1 MKETKRRLYV
11 EKDGFWTEASMLLM
25 GLAMVFLLIGSIGRW
40 EDLHYLITM
49 VALPV
54 CSGLLF
60 LLCLLLFGKRAF
72 WTTVIPVVAGVV
84 YFVFRIMDMENELIK
99 VGFIAFYVVI
109 VVLYAMVFSHG
120 KLKWLL
126 AAVLLGIFAYRIG
139 VKDLPVLMDRE
150 NPVSFLAGMDE
161 MSVLGILLSLLF
173 LSFAM
178 KTPKKE
184 PTPAPEIPEPE
195 PVPAEEPVPEEP
207 APEPESVPAEEPVP
221 EEAPP
226 EEKKLGWLE
235 RRRLEKEKKEQKP
248 AALLEM
254 QAAAQAEETAPA
266 EEPIP
271 AEEPAAAPETPEPE
285 PIPAE
290 EPASLEEQGIP
301 ESVWAQAEGPAPE
314 SVPIQ
319 ELEIRPEPT
328 PAYPLVEPVPP
339 EDQTPPADAG
349 ADTP

>member
-184 PTPAPEIPEPE
+184 PAPAPEIPEPE

-207 APEPESVPAEEPVP
+207 APEPEPVPAEEPAP
-221 EEAPP
+221 EETEAALHQIGIDTIALPP
-226 EEKKLGWLE
+226 EATRFGAVETAAAVVEENATVLEAIRAEDLAGLAKSNPLKLDMIMSHLAH
-235 RRRLEKEKKEQKP
+235 RLRRLTVDYVKACDK
-248 AALLEM
+248 A
-254 QAAAQAEETAPA
+254 
-266 EEPIP
+266 
-271 AEEPAAAPETPEPE
+271 
-285 PIPAE
+285 
-290 EPASLEEQGIP
+290 
-301 ESVWAQAEGPAPE
+301 AEG
-314 SVPIQ
+314 
-319 ELEIRPEPT
+319 L
-328 PAYPLVEPVPP
+328 
-339 EDQTPPADAG
+339 
-349 ADTP
+349 